1 MRLVDG
7 DCHLQCRKEASGIV
21 PPIKRGTLAKRC
33 RSVSTLRVRMTR
45 SFIAV
50 GLLIAAVSVPVYPA
64 EDVKVRD
71 TTLASSPSMSDAPR
85 LTGDDAVKVRNALV
99 GKVGDDQS
107 STIEQR
113 TEGRVIEALPP
124 TLRSRVL
131 RDGALGREVTFVL
144 PVSRGIRYQSKTHVA
159 TVRVDLADSDR
170 PGAIILKNTVTGRRG
185 WHLVVA
191 AEARSKG
198 YIEHIDMIVLDPV
211 GSRHKTTV
219 RGTFSSGDANS
230 IDGNLAIMLTC
241 RLVPPYLTEST
252 SHTDPSDDE
261 PTDIT
266 TRISI
271 LHGEIDSLQLV
282 NLDRGVVLTQ
292 RLHLAN

>member
-1 MRLVDG
+1 M
-7 DCHLQCRKEASGIV
+7 
-21 PPIKRGTLAKRC
+21 
-33 RSVSTLRVRMTR
+33 STLRVRMTR

-50 GLLIAAVSVPVYPA
+50 GLLIATVSVRAYPG
-64 EDVKVRD
+64 EDVKVRV
-71 TTLASSPSMSDAPR
+71 TKLASSPNMSTASR
-85 LTGDDAVKVRNALV
+85 LTGDDAVKVRNSLV
-99 GKVGDDQS
+99 AKAGNDQS
-107 STIEQR
+107 PTIKQR

-124 TLRSRVL
+124 ALRSRVL
-131 RDGALGREVTFVL
+131 RDGALGRELTFVV
-144 PVSRGIRYQSKTHVA
+144 PISRGIRYKSKTHVA
-159 TVRVDLADSDR
+159 TVRVDLSDSDR
-170 PGAIILKNTVTGRRG
+170 PGMIILKNTMTGRRG

-211 GSRHKTTV
+211 GSGHKTTV
-219 RGTFSSGDANS
+219 HGTFRSSDANA

-241 RLVPPYLTEST
+241 RLVPPYLTESID
-252 SHTDPSDDE
+252 HTDPSDDE

-266 TRISI
+266 TRTSI

-292 RLHLAN
+292 RLHLAD